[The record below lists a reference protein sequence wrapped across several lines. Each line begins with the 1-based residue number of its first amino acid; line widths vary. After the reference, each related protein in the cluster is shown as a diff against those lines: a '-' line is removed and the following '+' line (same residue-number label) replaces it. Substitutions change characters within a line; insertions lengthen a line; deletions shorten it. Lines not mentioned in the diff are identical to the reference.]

1 MKSLKSLLPY
11 LRRHFSFLVIAA
23 LLALP
28 LSAIRLG
35 PAPLVKYWV
44 DDFMATKDSSKL
56 TLFPFAVIGIYIL
69 NFIIRFFHYYLL
81 RIVIARVNQRLKND
95 LYQHFLGLSADYFT
109 TRSTGQIIS
118 RVSMDPQHVDGALSC
133 INVLIREPITLIF
146 LFGYALH
153 LHWKLTLLTLVI
165 IPFLAWIFANTGK
178 HLKRYVTRMQEESAG
193 LVSALQETFAGFR
206 VIKVFRLEGFIG
218 KKFFDRS
225 ESFTKF
231 LLKTAKLEE
240 ASHPLVELVTAFAV
254 AILFS
259 YGGSLIL
266 KNELTPGELL
276 AFFATFAMMMN
287 PIRLLNDVNIKM
299 NTASAA
305 MVRINDAFS
314 WKSRIQ
320 EITSPVPVLELKEGI
335 EFRDVRF
342 HYPDDPSREILK
354 GLSFSLQKG
363 RTIALVGPS
372 GSGKTSTAGL
382 LPRLFD
388 VTQGAILWDGVPL
401 TELKLGDLRDR
412 IAIVSQDVFLF
423 NDTIEENLRGGR
435 VDATREEIVEAA
447 RKAHALEF
455 IQRMPEGWNTI
466 IGDRGQKLSGGERQR
481 LSIARAFL
489 REAPL
494 LILDEATSNL
504 DTASERIVQE
514 SLEDLMKD
522 RTTLVIAHR
531 LSTIRDADE
540 ILVLQD
546 GQILERGT
554 HDTLLGNQGAYFQL
568 HKLGDVLS

>member
-56 TLFPFAVIGIYIL
+56 ALFPFAVIGIYIL

-95 LYQHFLGLSADYFT
+95 LISTFSGFQPT
-109 TRSTGQIIS
+109 TSLPSMQIIS
-118 RVSMDPQHVDGALSC
+118 RVSMDPLTRGCVLSC

-231 LLKTAKLEE
+231 LLKTASLRKVSSPGRARDGVRGCDPVFLRR
-240 ASHPLVELVTAFAV
+240 V
-254 AILFS
+254 AH
-259 YGGSLIL
+259 L
-266 KNELTPGELL
+266 KERADARRTPRLL
-276 AFFATFAMMMN
+276 RDVRDDDE
-287 PIRLLNDVNIKM
+287 PDRLLNDVNIKM

-320 EITSPVPVLELKEGI
+320 EITSPVPVLELK
-335 EFRDVRF
+335 
-342 HYPDDPSREILK
+342 RELN
-354 GLSFSLQKG
+354 
-363 RTIALVGPS
+363 S
-372 GSGKTSTAGL
+372 GTC
-382 LPRLFD
+382 D
-388 VTQGAILWDGVPL
+388 
-401 TELKLGDLRDR
+401 
-412 IAIVSQDVFLF
+412 
-423 NDTIEENLRGGR
+423 
-435 VDATREEIVEAA
+435 
-447 RKAHALEF
+447 
-455 IQRMPEGWNTI
+455 
-466 IGDRGQKLSGGERQR
+466 
-481 LSIARAFL
+481 
-489 REAPL
+489 
-494 LILDEATSNL
+494 
-504 DTASERIVQE
+504 
-514 SLEDLMKD
+514 
-522 RTTLVIAHR
+522 
-531 LSTIRDADE
+531 STIRT
-540 ILVLQD
+540 IP
-546 GQILERGT
+546 RG
-554 HDTLLGNQGAYFQL
+554 
-568 HKLGDVLS
+568 KS